1 MRISENSNTM
11 DIVGDNTL
19 HYEHWDIAPLL
30 GNDRKRVKEYMEI
43 LDTSI
48 LEIQGIARG
57 ETDDDEYSVP
67 FKYTVFFVR
76 NHSGMWMS
84 AALDNVL
91 ERYEQNSDVVT
102 NKDLEMSV
110 RTYMWCNSFPING
123 SMVIITDVKIV

>member
-30 GNDRKRVKEYMEI
+30 GNDRKWVKEYMEI

-48 LEIQGIARG
+48 LEIRGFARG
-57 ETDDDEYSVP
+57 ETDDGYSVP

-76 NHSGMWMS
+76 NHNGMWMT
-84 AALDNVL
+84 AALDNVF
-91 ERYEQNSDVVT
+91 ERYEKNPDVVT

-110 RTYMWCNSFPING
+110 RTYMWCNGFPITI
-123 SMVIITDVKIV
+123 SLVKLTDVKII

>member
-11 DIVGDNTL
+11 DIVGGNIL

-48 LEIQGIARG
+48 LEVQGLARKHG
-57 ETDDDEYSVP
+57 QNPVP

-76 NHSGMWMS
+76 NHNGIWMT
-84 AALDNVL
+84 AALDNVF
-91 ERYEQNSDVVT
+91 ERYEKNPDVVT

-110 RTYMWCNSFPING
+110 RTYMWCNNFPITT
-123 SMVIITDVKIV
+123 SVVKLTDVKII